1 MQKIHIGITGA
12 SGVLG
17 KQILKIK
24 DKIKYISYKGD
35 IRSKNKIKKWFKKN
49 HFDAIFHLAAIV
61 PIKEVNNNKLRALN
75 VNYEG
80 TKNIVNE
87 VIKHNIKWFF
97 FSSTS
102 HVYYYSKKKLVK
114 NLN

>member
-1 MQKIHIGITGA
+1 MQKTYIGITGA

-24 DKIKYISYKGD
+24 DNIKYISYKGD
-35 IRSKNKIKKWFKKN
+35 IRSKNKIKKWFKE
-49 HFDAIFHLAAIV
+49 HDFDAIFHLAAIV

-75 VNYEG
+75 VNYKG

-102 HVYYYSKKKLVK
+102 HVYNYSKKK
-114 NLN
+114 N